1 MSSSPNSA
9 RSLSADASAL
19 LGACPVVTLFDRGEP
34 SSCLTVRLVRRGA
47 SFAAWAAGRGALV
60 DRLRLGLR
68 PAFFC
73 HVDGVALEGELEVT
87 VRSRAATPPEA
98 QPAPA
103 PHAADQVLLDVVV
116 SRATAATDDGT
127 ARSIPRT

>member
-1 MSSSPNSA
+1 MSSSPSSA
-9 RSLSADASAL
+9 RSLSSDATAL
-19 LGACPVVTLFDRGEP
+19 LGACPVVTLFDRSEP

-47 SFAAWAAGRGALV
+47 SFAAWAADRGALV

-87 VRSRAATPPEA
+87 VRSRAAATPEA
-98 QPAPA
+98 LPA

-116 SRATAATDDGT
+116 SRATAATDDGA